1 MCQKEQN
8 VARNN
13 TEKKKEVL
21 ENAEMKE
28 RRLDYRKLEHIFS
41 FQTLFWNLRNKFA
54 VWQMQDKQCFY
65 NFSKF

>member
-41 FQTLFWNLRNKFA
+41 FQTLF
-54 VWQMQDKQCFY
+54 
-65 NFSKF
+65 